1 MKKPDN
7 ITRILKSIH
16 PIRRPFSKI
25 SKELNQSFKYS
36 SLGNLLNKL
45 DKKQIYI
52 DKFIPPPDKTPHKND
67 YDINF
72 QNSIDYINELSDINN
87 LPLVAKNKN
96 YLINGEFNPDFE
108 IENMRRENNKN
119 YFIQLKELRKKQKIK
134 KSKEILKKFKDSDSN
149 LILGK
154 YNPNFDSVK
163 PRIPHALIRSPNV
176 HIKDPWLNNY
186 PFRNTFENFK
196 LKNKKDNTNNNNIP
210 PENNIKKFS
219 RNIKKIKLKENIS
232 SFNNSK
238 ISKKTE
244 DSINVPNIIYLSN
257 KNINKIKIKK
267 IKRFRKI
274 IPEIK
279 GQVSFDKM
287 KKRKSLFK
295 KSESN
300 IAYFPSY
307 EYTLP
312 HTPSYIFKYIKNKEN
327 YKKYINGKIIRGYT
341 FDSENYYVMKLRNKY
356 KSK

>member
-16 PIRRPFSKI
+16 PIRKPFSKI

-52 DKFIPPPDKTPHKND
+52 DKFIPPPDKTLHKND
-67 YDINF
+67 FDINF
-72 QNSIDYINELSDINN
+72 KNSLDYINELSDINN

-119 YFIQLKELRKKQKIK
+119 YFIQLKKQRKKQKMK
-134 KSKEILKKFKDSDSN
+134 KSKEILKKYKENDSN
-149 LILGK
+149 LMLGK

-163 PRIPHALIRSPNV
+163 PRIPHALIRNPNA
-176 HIKDPWLNNY
+176 HIKDSWLINC
-186 PFRNTFENFK
+186 PFRNTFEKFK
-196 LKNKKDNTNNNNIP
+196 LKNKKDNNIRS
-210 PENNIKKFS
+210 ENNIKKFN
-219 RNIKKIKLKENIS
+219 RNIKKIKLKDNIS
-232 SFNNSK
+232 SFSISNSNSK
-238 ISKKTE
+238 INQKSE
-244 DSINVPNIIYLSN
+244 DSINIHNLIYLSN
-257 KNINKIKIKK
+257 KNINKIKK
-267 IKRFRKI
+267 IKELNNS

-279 GQVSFDKM
+279 GQVKFDKM

-295 KSESN
+295 KSDSN
-300 IAYFPSY
+300 IAYFPNY

-312 HTPSYIFKYIKNKEN
+312 HTPSYIFKYVKNKEN
-327 YKKYINGKIIRGYT
+327 YKKYINGKIIRGYA
-341 FDSENYYVMKLRNKY
+341 FDSENYYVMKLRNKN
-356 KSK
+356 KSI

>member
-16 PIRRPFSKI
+16 PIKRSFSKI
-25 SKELNQSFKYS
+25 SKELNHSFKYS
-36 SLGNLLNKL
+36 SLGNLLSKL

-87 LPLVAKNKN
+87 LPLVAKNRN
-96 YLINGEFNPDFE
+96 YLINGEFNLDFE
-108 IENMRRENNKN
+108 IENMRRENNKK
-119 YFIQLKELRKKQKIK
+119 YFVELKELRKRQKIK
-134 KSKEILKKFKDSDSN
+134 KSKEILERYKDNDSN

-163 PRIPHALIRSPNV
+163 PRIPHALIRNPNV
-176 HIKDPWLNNY
+176 HIKDSWLSNC

-196 LKNKKDNTNNNNIP
+196 LKNKTDNNNMT
-210 PENNIKKFS
+210 PENNIKKCS
-219 RNIKKIKLKENIS
+219 RNIKKIKLKDNIS
-232 SFNNSK
+232 SINNSK
-238 ISKKTE
+238 ISQKTE
-244 DSINVPNIIYLSN
+244 DSINVHNIIYL
-257 KNINKIKIKK
+257 KK
-267 IKRFRKI
+267 Q

-295 KSESN
+295 KSDSN
-300 IAYFPSY
+300 IAYFPNY

-327 YKKYINGKIIRGYT
+327 YKKYINGKIIRGYI
-341 FDSENYYVMKLRNKY
+341 FDSENYYVMKLRNKN
-356 KSK
+356 KSI

>member
-134 KSKEILKKFKDSDSN
+134 KSKEILKKYKDSDSN

-219 RNIKKIKLKENIS
+219 RNIKNIKLKENIS

-244 DSINVPNIIYLSN
+244 DSINVPNIIYL
-257 KNINKIKIKK
+257 KIQ
-267 IKRFRKI
+267 
-274 IPEIK
+274 E
-279 GQVSFDKM
+279 GV
-287 KKRKSLFK
+287 
-295 KSESN
+295 
-300 IAYFPSY
+300 
-307 EYTLP
+307 
-312 HTPSYIFKYIKNKEN
+312 
-327 YKKYINGKIIRGYT
+327 
-341 FDSENYYVMKLRNKY
+341 
-356 KSK
+356 